1 VECTRR
7 PMQRVLGI
15 NNNDLSELWYQ
26 KNPDGSIEYSR
37 LGLTTYRAMFDKVG
51 IDIDEITTVEEH
63 QMAVKKSAAVS
74 AKGN

>member
-1 VECTRR
+1 
-7 PMQRVLGI
+7 
-15 NNNDLSELWYQ
+15 
-26 KNPDGSIEYSR
+26 